1 MHNIWILRSLD
12 VFLSLLEDLMPCV
25 KYLVWGLAA
34 YSVFPNTGENDSAF
48 ISGLQK
54 DCSSMNVILV
64 KF

>member
-34 YSVFPNTGENDSAF
+34 YSVSPDTGENDSAF
-48 ISGLQK
+48 ISAL
-54 DCSSMNVILV
+54 
-64 KF
+64 